1 MATLPS
7 SDVTEVPAGPSL
19 APSSSARSVVSM
31 GCSSRGITLTPRAVG
46 STLDPLTSTFGCGP
60 GVKAC
65 GYVQTQT
72 GADGI
77 FIRLPP
83 VSVSAFKSPVTK
95 VAAGSSAITL
105 SGTPLDGFDVIITI
119 TTGGTVGT
127 SASYTISTNGGETT
141 SGILSLGVATTLALA
156 GTGITVNFGSGTL
169 TTGGTIAF
177 FTLPAS
183 QSVLPI
189 TITRAASS
197 TCVVTEATGAPEDAY
212 EVRWEC
218 LFGGTIG
225 VAGITFRYSLDGG
238 LTWSASTALGT
249 ATTFAL
255 LDGPE
260 LAGLT
265 LAFAAGT
272 FDTGDVV
279 TFNTTAPEWQAS
291 DALAALATLRA
302 SNLKWS
308 FLHGVG
314 VLDVAKAGSVGGA
327 IGAWAAKSK
336 FSWCAG
342 SVRDWG
348 THETE
353 LDWIAD
359 LVSKWA
365 TFADTRIA
373 LGAGMARLTC
383 PITGRSNRRSV
394 TWKAVATT
402 VRVAPQTDIAQK
414 NLGPLSSDVQIHDA
428 NGDLVEHDAR
438 ILSTLFD
445 NRFIVYRTWEDEAG
459 VFFARGNLMGPPGD
473 IQRIA
478 YRRVLNI
485 VDEVYQKAMREQIE
499 SPFRRWGARVKAPFL
514 PGDIHEADAMRIQQ
528 QIQTAL
534 RTQVVELGMVSS
546 IVATLART
554 PISTGQGTWRIEC
567 DVKIVGLA
575 YMDNAVGRVG
585 FVDPVLDAILNKKG

>member
-1 MATLPS
+1 MTLPS
-7 SDVTEVPAGPSL
+7 SDVTEVPAGASL
-19 APSSSARSVVSM
+19 APSTSARSVVTF
-31 GCSSRGITLTPRAVG
+31 GCSNRGIALTPRAVG
-46 STLDPLTSTFGCGP
+46 STLSPLTSTFGCGP

-65 GYVQTQT
+65 AYVQTQT
-72 GADGI
+72 GADAI

-83 VSVSAFKSPVTK
+83 TAVPAFKSAVTK
-95 VAAGSSAITL
+95 IAAGSSVVTL
-105 SGTPLDGFDVIITI
+105 TGTPLDGFDVVITI

-127 SASYTISTNGGETT
+127 SASYTLSTDGGKTT
-141 SGILSLGVATTLALA
+141 SAITSLGVATTLVLA

-169 TTGGTIAF
+169 TTAGTITF
-177 FTLPAS
+177 YTLPAS
-183 QSVLPI
+183 QAVLPL
-189 TITRAASS
+189 TTVRAASS
-197 TCVVTEATGAPEDAY
+197 TSVVTETTAAPEDAY
-212 EVRWEC
+212 EVRFEVQN
-218 LFGGTIG
+218 GGTIG

-238 LTWSASTALGT
+238 ITFSASTALGT
-249 ATTFAL
+249 ASSFAL
-255 LDGPE
+255 LDGAE

-272 FDTGDVV
+272 LDTGDVV

-302 SNLKWS
+302 SALKWS
-308 FLHGVG
+308 FLHAVG
-314 VLDVAKAGSVGGA
+314 VVDTSKAGSVGGTIA
-327 IGAWAAKSK
+327 TWAAKSK

-348 THETE
+348 THEAP
-353 LDWIAD
+353 LNWIAN
-359 LVSKWA
+359 LVATWA

-373 LGAGMARLTC
+373 LGAGMGRITC

-394 TWKAVATT
+394 TWTAVART
-402 VRVAPQTDIAQK
+402 VGVAPQTDIAQK
-414 NLGPLSSDVQIHDA
+414 DLGPLSSDVTIHDVNA
-428 NGDLVEHDAR
+428 QLVEHDAR
-438 ILSTLFD
+438 VNSTLHD
-445 NRFIVYRTWEDEAG
+445 NRFITYRTWDDEPG
-459 VFFARGNLMGPPGD
+459 VFFSRGNLMGPAGD

-499 SPFRRWGARVKAPFL
+499 RPFRRWGARVKLPFKV
-514 PGDIHEADAMRIQQ
+514 GDIHEADAMRIQQ

-534 RTQVVELGMVSS
+534 RTQVVETGMVSS

-575 YMDNAVGRVG
+575 YIDNALGRVG
-585 FVDPVLDAILNKKG
+585 FVDPVLDAILNKAG